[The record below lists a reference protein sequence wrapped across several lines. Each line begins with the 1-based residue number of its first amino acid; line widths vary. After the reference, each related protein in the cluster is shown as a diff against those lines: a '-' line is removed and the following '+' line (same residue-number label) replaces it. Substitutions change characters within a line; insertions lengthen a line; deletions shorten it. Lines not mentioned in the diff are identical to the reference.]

1 MADVNLKAQRY
12 GKRKVRLVKVVRHA
26 NGRQELAELTATVL
40 LAGDFEASYTE
51 ADNKKVVATD
61 SIKNTVYVLA
71 KKSTQV
77 VPIEQFALTIAEH
90 FLRTYDHVAQVWV
103 ELEQRPWDRMVINN
117 QAHPHSFTQNKG
129 WRRTTQLV
137 ATRKAGS
144 EGTSAPWSVV
154 IESGFH
160 DLCVL
165 KTTGSA
171 FSGFVRD
178 QYTTLS
184 ETNDRIL
191 CTNVQNS
198 WKLAST
204 DPRVLRMTD
213 FDHLFDTSMAHTTR
227 IFADDNSVSVQAT
240 LYRIA
245 TATLR
250 DCPAIAEASLALP
263 NIHIFGVDL
272 APFGLANTGA
282 DLDVYKPVSDPSG
295 LISATVQRAKARL

>member
-12 GKRKVRLVKVVRHA
+12 GKRNVRLVKVVRHA
-26 NGRQELAELTATVL
+26 NGRQELAELTVTVL
-40 LAGDFEASYTE
+40 LAGDFETSYTE
-51 ADNKKVVATD
+51 ADNRKVVATD
-61 SIKNTVYVLA
+61 SIKNTIYVLA
-71 KKSTQV
+71 KQSTHV

-90 FLRTYDHVAQVWV
+90 FLRTYAHVTQVWV
-103 ELEQRPWDRMVINN
+103 ELEQHPWDRMVMNG
-117 QAHPHSFTQNKG
+117 QAHPHSFARNTA

-137 ATRKAGS
+137 ATRKTKV
-144 EGTSAPWSVV
+144 EGTSAPWSVD

-198 WKLAST
+198 WKLAPT
-204 DPRVLRMTD
+204 DPQALRAID
-213 FDHLFDTSMAHTTR
+213 FDHLFDTSMTLTTR
-227 IFADDNSVSVQAT
+227 IFADHNSVSVQAT

-245 TATLR
+245 AAILR
-250 DCPAIAEASLALP
+250 HCPMVAEASLTLP

-272 APFGLANTGA
+272 APFG
-282 DLDVYKPVSDPSG
+282 
-295 LISATVQRAKARL
+295 